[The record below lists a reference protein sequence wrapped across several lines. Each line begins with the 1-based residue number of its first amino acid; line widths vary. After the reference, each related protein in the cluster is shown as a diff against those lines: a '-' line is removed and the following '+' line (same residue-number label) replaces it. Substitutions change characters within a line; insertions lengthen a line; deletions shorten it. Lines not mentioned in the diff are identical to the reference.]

1 MLAAAFIAAC
11 SRPSALGR
19 SPLLRHHWSAP
30 TCAQAIGV
38 ASTTVAAG
46 SATPAQAAATLE
58 KTMQSQ
64 SS

>member
-1 MLAAAFIAAC
+1 
-11 SRPSALGR
+11 
-19 SPLLRHHWSAP
+19 
-30 TCAQAIGV
+30 V

-58 KTMQSQ
+58 NTMKSQ